1 MRQDPEERAPEK
13 GDRMTPSADRGPT
26 GQREEHRLFP
36 YQSVVGVIDN
46 PGDLE
51 TAVDDLVAS
60 GFGESDVHVLCGT
73 SGIEQIDAKGKR
85 KGLLARLFRVV
96 DALGEEREHTA
107 RHVKELESGHFV
119 VVVDA
124 RDEGSK
130 ARARDALAAHGG
142 HFINFY
148 SRWST
153 EDLTP

>member
-1 MRQDPEERAPEK
+1 MRQDPEERALEK
-13 GDRMTPSADRGPT
+13 GDRMTPSAERGAT
-26 GQREEHRLFP
+26 AGREDHKLFP
-36 YQSVVGVIDN
+36 YQSVVGVVDD

-51 TAVDDLVAS
+51 DAVQALISS
-60 GFGESDVHVLCGT
+60 GFGESEVHVLCGT
-73 SGIEQIDAKGKR
+73 SGVQQIDAKGKR

-124 RDEGSK
+124 RDEASK
-130 ARARDALAAHGG
+130 TRARDGLAAHGG

-153 EDLTP
+153 EDLAP

>member
-1 MRQDPEERAPEK
+1 MRQDPEERVPDT
-13 GDRMTPSADRGPT
+13 GDRVPPSAEREAAADREG
-26 GQREEHRLFP
+26 RRLFP
-36 YQSVVGVIDN
+36 YQSVVGVVDA
-46 PGDLE
+46 PADLE
-51 TAVDDLVAS
+51 AAVDELVS
-60 GFGESDVHVLCGT
+60 RGFGESDVHVLCGT
-73 SGIEQIDAKGKR
+73 RGIEQIDAKGKR

-119 VVVDA
+119 VVIDA
-124 RDEGSK
+124 HDEASK
-130 ARARDALAAHGG
+130 TRAREALSAHGG

>member
-1 MRQDPEERAPEK
+1 MRPDPEERAPDR
-13 GDRMTPSADRGPT
+13 GDRVSPSAEGR
-26 GQREEHRLFP
+26 RLFP
-36 YQSVVGVIDN
+36 YQSVVGVVDT
-46 PGDLE
+46 PADLE
-51 TAVDDLVAS
+51 AAVDELVAS

-73 SGIEQIDAKGKR
+73 KGIEQIDAKGKR

-107 RHVKELESGHFV
+107 RHVQELESGHFV

-124 RDEGSK
+124 RDEATK
-130 ARARDALAAHGG
+130 TRARDALSAHRG